1 MRYTNFLETLL
12 IRGHSQKCA
21 RAFTLVELIV
31 VVAIAAT
38 LGAIGVPTYNG
49 YIDKARNGTAAADI
63 VDIGLRITTFQSE
76 HGRPPN
82 SLAEAGVT
90 TLLDPWGRPYRYLR
104 IQGVMDPNDHRT
116 RKDHSTHPLNNDY
129 DLYSMGKDGRTAIP
143 LTAHASWDDIVRAN
157 DGRFVGLGSEY

>member
-12 IRGHSQKCA
+12 IRCHSQKCA
-21 RAFTLVELIV
+21 RGFTLIELLIV
-31 VVAIAAT
+31 VAIGGTIGAIA
-38 LGAIGVPTYNG
+38 VPSYNG

-63 VDIGLRITTFQSE
+63 VDIGLRISGFQAE

-90 TLLDPWGRPYRYLR
+90 TLLDPWGRPYQYLR
-104 IQGVMDPNDHRT
+104 IVGVLDPNDPHV
-116 RKDHSTHPLNNDY
+116 RKDHSTHPLNTDF
-129 DLYSMGKDGRTAIP
+129 DLYSMGKDGDSHPA

-157 DGRFVGLGSEY
+157 NGRFVGLASEY